1 MSVSA
6 PSLELLEN
14 SPPLSVSLTL
24 TSGALGLSVLLF
36 FSKASL
42 CLNVGLCSSC
52 LDWQASMWTRLWFLG
67 RMVSFFA
74 PKITKSKPD
83 HLFSVIE
90 KTASFPL
97 STG

>member
-36 FSKASL
+36 FSKASFAAL
-42 CLNVGLCSSC
+42 AWIGR
-52 LDWQASMWTRLWFLG
+52 QACGQDSGFLAEWFL
-67 RMVSFFA
+67 SLH
-74 PKITKSKPD
+74 PDKLTKSKPD
-83 HLFSVIE
+83 HLVSVIE